1 MHPSP
6 LCVSSL
12 SVYHSSLLC
21 VSFLPSLCIIPPLS
35 VYHSSPFCFSS
46 LPSLCIIP
54 SFLCIISPLSV
65 YHSSPLCVSSLP
77 FCVSFLPS
85 LCIIPPLSVYHP
97 PLSHRCNSRLTS
109 FGVAEGD
116 RTKHSYIL
124 VYDRVT
130 LRFFRTPADQQ
141 HHFDSFL
148 NLCTT

>member
-6 LCVSSL
+6 LCVLSL
-12 SVYHSSLLC
+12 SVYHSSLL
-21 VSFLPSLCIIPPLS
+21 
-35 VYHSSPFCFSS
+35 
-46 LPSLCIIP
+46 
-54 SFLCIISPLSV
+54 
-65 YHSSPLCVSSLP
+65 
-77 FCVSFLPS
+77 CVSFLPS

-141 HHFDSFL
+141 HHFDIFL
-148 NLCTT
+148 NLCAT